1 MHQKN
6 DYYGN
11 LNPAFSVLAISS
23 AISVQLSCSFAKHFL
38 LFIKNKPWI
47 FQTWE
52 TFQVKANKAAE
63 METDC
68 SLDYV
73 ETSIPL

>member
-1 MHQKN
+1 M
-6 DYYGN
+6 
-11 LNPAFSVLAISS
+11 
-23 AISVQLSCSFAKHFL
+23 
-38 LFIKNKPWI
+38 KNKPWI